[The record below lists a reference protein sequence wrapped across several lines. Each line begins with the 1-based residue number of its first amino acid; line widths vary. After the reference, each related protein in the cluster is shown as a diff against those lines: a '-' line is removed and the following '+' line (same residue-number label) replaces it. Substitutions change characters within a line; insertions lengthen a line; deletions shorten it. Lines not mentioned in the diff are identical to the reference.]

1 MNPTGILARMHRTP
15 FGLLRR
21 GLFILAFDTAV
32 AALVALF
39 APQGF
44 GFMTGFVYAQCIG
57 LTTWTLIE
65 SVAALLSRTGRG
77 GGSVATGA
85 LLLLGVGSGY
95 LLGSLLGDRI
105 TGMSTLGIWS
115 ATPLL
120 GLRFFIVSTVA
131 GLAVALL
138 FVGRERLSSA
148 RAEAEAARRL
158 AAEAQ
163 LRLLQSQL
171 EPHMLFNTLANLRV
185 LIGLDTARAQ
195 AMLDR
200 LIAFLRATLAASRL
214 DTHPLSAEF
223 ARLADY
229 LALMQ
234 VRMGARLQVDLDLPP
249 ALADLPVP
257 PLLLQPLVENAIQH
271 GLEPARDGGRL
282 VVSARRTDAGLRLQ
296 VDDSGC
302 GLPHGLA
309 AGPARADG
317 RGFGLVQIRERL
329 AVVYGQA
336 AQLALTRR
344 PDGPGTLATIDIP
357 LAQRPEQRA

>member
-1 MNPTGILARMHRTP
+1 MNPTGILDRMHRTP
-15 FGLLRR
+15 YGLLRR
-21 GLFILAFDTAV
+21 GLFVLAFNTTLAG
-32 AALVALF
+32 LVALF

-44 GFMTGFVYAQCIG
+44 EFRTGVVYAQCIG
-57 LTTWTLIE
+57 LLTWAQIE
-65 SVAALLSRTGRG
+65 AVSALLVRTGRHVG
-77 GGSVATGA
+77 GLGTGA
-85 LLLLGVGSGY
+85 LLMLGVSGGY
-95 LLGSLLGDRI
+95 LLGSLLGDRL
-105 TGMSTLGIWS
+105 TGMSTLSVWS
-115 ATPLL
+115 VTPML

-131 GLAVALL
+131 GLVVAAW
-138 FVGRERLSSA
+138 FVGRAHLSSA

-185 LIGLDTARAQ
+185 LIALDAPQAQ

-234 VRMGARLQVDLDLPP
+234 VRMGARLQVSLDLPQ
-249 ALADLPVP
+249 ALSDLPVP

-271 GLEPARDGGRL
+271 GLEPAREGGRL
-282 VVSARRTDAGLRLQ
+282 VVSARRTAIGLRLQ

-302 GLPHGLA
+302 GLPEA
-309 AGPARADG
+309 AADAPSG
-317 RGFGLVQIRERL
+317 RGFGLLQIRERL
-329 AVVYGQA
+329 AVLYGQA
-336 AQLALTRR
+336 AQLTLTRR
-344 PDGPGTLATIDIP
+344 PDGPGTLATIDLP
-357 LAQRPEQRA
+357 LTPRQEPRP